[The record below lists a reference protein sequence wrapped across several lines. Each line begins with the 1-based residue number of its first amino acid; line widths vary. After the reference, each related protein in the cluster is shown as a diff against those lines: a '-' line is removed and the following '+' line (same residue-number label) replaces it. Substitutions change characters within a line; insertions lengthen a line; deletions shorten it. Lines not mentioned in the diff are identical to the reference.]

1 MKTVAFTLTVAAIAR
16 ISARNGTVDTKEANV
31 EFSTIIYIRL
41 KKVIIFHVK
50 R

>member
-41 KKVIIFHVK
+41 KKVNMFHVK